1 VHRSRRIVAAVIA
14 AAISS
19 VLFLFVTAT
28 PAGAVVGGTDDTANH
43 FENVGMLQLRIE
55 DEWFGFCSGTLVAED
70 VVLTAAHCTDFF
82 GAPVGDPDGFG
93 TDDLRVTFDPQPDAG
108 STSYAVD
115 HLVVNPAWFT
125 AGPCRGNSKSLCLA
139 PPAEDIA
146 LVWLKDAVSGVD
158 PAPIAD
164 AGYLDTLDLTSE
176 TFTVVGYG
184 LDGFVTGTIISPR
197 AVVID
202 DGTRSYRD
210 VSVITTHDAFPDRF
224 VKITRSTCFGDSGG
238 PLFHGGIV
246 VGINTWTFSY
256 RCSGPNFAYRTDS
269 EVAQA
274 FLDTYL

>member
-1 VHRSRRIVAAVIA
+1 VTA

-43 FENVGMLQLRIE
+43 FANVGMLQIRVE
-55 DEWFGFCSGTLVAED
+55 DEWFGFCSGTLVAEN

-82 GAPVGDPDGFG
+82 DAPVGDPDGFG

-108 STSYAVD
+108 STVYAVD
-115 HLVVNPAWFT
+115 HLVVNPDWFT
-125 AGPCRGNSKSLCLA
+125 AGPCLGNSKSLCLA
-139 PPAEDIA
+139 PSAEDIA
-146 LVWLKDAVSGVD
+146 LVWLRGTVSGVD

-184 LDGFVTGTIISPR
+184 LDGFVTGTIISPQ

-238 PLFHGGIV
+238 PLFHDGIV